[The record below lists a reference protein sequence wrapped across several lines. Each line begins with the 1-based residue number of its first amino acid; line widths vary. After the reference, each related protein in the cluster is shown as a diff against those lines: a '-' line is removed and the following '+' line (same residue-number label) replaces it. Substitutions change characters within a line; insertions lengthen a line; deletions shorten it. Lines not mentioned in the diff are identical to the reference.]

1 MISLGIQEKKKKNTS
16 ERALHLIIRRWHK
29 KNRVLVNVYMEIIR
43 DIQIHTNQHS
53 LHTYILHRHE
63 KNHRASKLVTKTRV
77 MIIQR

>member
-1 MISLGIQEKKKKNTS
+1 
-16 ERALHLIIRRWHK
+16 
-29 KNRVLVNVYMEIIR
+29 MEIIR